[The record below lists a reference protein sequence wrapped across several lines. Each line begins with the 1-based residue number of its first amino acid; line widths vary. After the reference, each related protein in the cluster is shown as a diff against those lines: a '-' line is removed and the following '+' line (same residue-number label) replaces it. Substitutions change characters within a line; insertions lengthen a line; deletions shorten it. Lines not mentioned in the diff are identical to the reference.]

1 MITFIQLK
9 EKGYQIEVN
18 TTGAMIVDVIGQD
31 DMEITDLENAIY
43 TQKDI
48 IFDDVEQTYDLV
60 NIATDEIVFHTDD
73 YDKLVAKIKE
83 LIEWANK
90 HLSI

>member
-1 MITFIQLK
+1 MVTFKKLK

-18 TTGAMIVDVIGQD
+18 TTGTMIIDVIDQD
-31 DMEITDLENAIY
+31 DTKITDLDTATY

-60 NIATDEIVFHTDD
+60 DIATGDIVFSTDD
-73 YDKLVAKIKE
+73 YDKMVAKIE
-83 LIEWANK
+83 EIMQQN
-90 HLSI
+90 

>member
-1 MITFIQLK
+1 MTTFKKLK

-18 TTGAMIVDVIGQD
+18 TTSAMIVDTIDQD
-31 DMEITDLENAIY
+31 DTEITDLDTATY

-60 NIATDEIVFHTDD
+60 DIATSNIVFSTDD
-73 YDKLVAKIKE
+73 YDKMVAKIE
-83 LIEWANK
+83 EIMQQN
-90 HLSI
+90 

>member
-1 MITFIQLK
+1 MTTFKELK

-18 TTGAMIVDVIGQD
+18 TTGAMIVDTIDQD
-31 DMEITDLENAIY
+31 DTEITDSHTATY

-60 NIATDEIVFHTDD
+60 NITTGDIVFSTND
-73 YDKLVAKIKE
+73 YDKMVAKIE
-83 LIEWANK
+83 EIMQQN
-90 HLSI
+90 

>member
-1 MITFIQLK
+1 MTTFKELK

-18 TTGAMIVDVIGQD
+18 TTGAMIVDTIDQD
-31 DMEITDLENAIY
+31 DTEITDLNTATY

-60 NIATDEIVFHTDD
+60 NITTGDIVFSTND
-73 YDKLVAKIKE
+73 YDQLVSKIEEIMKQ
-83 LIEWANK
+83 A
-90 HLSI
+90 

>member
-1 MITFIQLK
+1 MTTFKELK

-18 TTGAMIVDVIGQD
+18 TTGAMIVDTIDQD
-31 DMEITDLENAIY
+31 DTEITDLDTATY

-60 NIATDEIVFHTDD
+60 NITTGDIIFSTND
-73 YDKLVAKIKE
+73 YDKMVAKIE
-83 LIEWANK
+83 EIMQQN
-90 HLSI
+90 

>member
-1 MITFIQLK
+1 MTTFKELK

-18 TTGAMIVDVIGQD
+18 TTGAMIIDVIDQD
-31 DMEITDLENAIY
+31 DTKITDLDTATY

-60 NIATDEIVFHTDD
+60 DIATGDIVFSTDD
-73 YDKLVAKIKE
+73 YDKMVAKIE
-83 LIEWANK
+83 EIMQQN
-90 HLSI
+90 